1 MKNKK
6 RLVKND
12 LYNRKVSRI
21 IEIELLLTSLVIKN
35 RGKKNFQPHTGDK
48 YQPLRDE
55 VKKLR
60 IELGILKK

>member
-6 RLVKND
+6 QLVKND

-21 IEIELLLTSLVIKN
+21 IEIELLLTSLVIEN
-35 RGKKNFQPHTGDK
+35 RVKKSFQPNTGDK
-48 YQPLRDE
+48 YQLLRDE

>member
-6 RLVKND
+6 KLKD
-12 LYNRKVSRI
+12 ESYNKKISRI
-21 IEIELLLTSLVIKN
+21 IEIELLLTSLVIEN
-35 RGKKNFQPHTGDK
+35 RGKKGFQPHTEDK

-60 IELGILKK
+60 IGLGLLKN

>member
-6 RLVKND
+6 QLTEND
-12 LYNRKVSRI
+12 SHNRRVSRI

-35 RGKKNFQPHTGDK
+35 RGKKDFQPHTGDK
-48 YQPLRDE
+48 YQPLREE

-60 IELGILKK
+60 LELGILKK

>member
-6 RLVKND
+6 QLTEND
-12 LYNRKVSRI
+12 SHNRKISRI
-21 IEIELLLTSLVIKN
+21 IEIELLLTSLVIEN
-35 RGKKNFQPHTGDK
+35 RVKKSFQPNTGDK
-48 YQPLRDE
+48 YQLLRDE